1 MRGVI
6 NLTAPSDRSQA
17 LRQAARRWCVHAQE
31 TGQSPHTFNPM
42 TSIKSLATAAA
53 SVAAGAT
60 VLAFSGP
67 AAKAGVYDSFG
78 WQGGCDSGNLS
89 AWGNGAGFNYSQR
102 DCEKH
107 RDWAAREAQ
116 RNRKHQTQGQL
127 IEIGGGIIT
136 GLINSSQNRQQASS
150 AELAL
155 QRQQQEI
162 ELLKL
167 QLQQQQQQAAYGVQ
181 NVGNY
186 GPVVQPA
193 YPYGYQQQTGYYQH
207 NQYGYNY

>member
-1 MRGVI
+1 
-6 NLTAPSDRSQA
+6 
-17 LRQAARRWCVHAQE
+17 
-31 TGQSPHTFNPM
+31 M
-42 TSIKSLATAAA
+42 TSFKSLATAAA

-67 AAKAGVYDSFG
+67 AAKADVYDSFG
-78 WQGGCDSGNLS
+78 VHGGCDSGTITG
-89 AWGNGAGFNYSQR
+89 WGNGAGFNYAQR

-107 RDWAAREAQ
+107 RDWAAKEAR
-116 RNRKHQTQGQL
+116 RNRQHETQGQL
-127 IEIGGGIIT
+127 IGIGGNILT
-136 GLINSSQNRQQASS
+136 GLINNSQNRQQSSS

-167 QLQQQQQQAAYGVQ
+167 QLQQQRQQAAYGVQ
-181 NVGNY
+181 HVGNY
-186 GPVVQPA
+186 GPVMQPA

>member
-67 AAKAGVYDSFG
+67 AANANTFG
-78 WQGGCDSGNLS
+78 LQGGCDSS
-89 AWGNGAGFNYSQR
+89 SVTAWGNGAGINVDQR
-102 DCEKH
+102 DCDDH
-107 RDWAAREAQ
+107 RDWLSKEARLD
-116 RNRKHQTQGQL
+116 RRHQTQGQL
-127 IEIGGGIIT
+127 IGIGGNILT
-136 GLINSSQNRQQASS
+136 GLINNSQNRQQSSS

-167 QLQQQQQQAAYGVQ
+167 QLQLQQQQQQQAAYGVQ

-193 YPYGYQQQTGYYQH
+193 YPYGYQQQNGYYQQ
-207 NQYGYNY
+207 NQYGYTY

>member
-53 SVAAGAT
+53 SIAAGAT

-67 AAKAGVYDSFG
+67 AAKADVYDSFG
-78 WQGGCDSGNLS
+78 WQGGCDSGS
-89 AWGNGAGFNYSQR
+89 FTAWGNGAGANIAGR
-102 DCEKH
+102 DCSAH
-107 RDWAAREAQ
+107 RKWAAKEA
-116 RNRKHQTQGQL
+116 RR
-127 IEIGGGIIT
+127 
-136 GLINSSQNRQQASS
+136 NRQQASS

-181 NVGNY
+181 NVGHY
-186 GPVVQPA
+186 GPVMQPA

-207 NQYGYNY
+207 NQYGYTY